1 MPSAVPT
8 SELVPDIKDEFAPD
22 KSSEEREIWA
32 FSATPGNSVEE
43 ENTYFQ
49 LDDEFTVTNK
59 EPELPQANQGMEPI
73 QRDFDAER
81 QKMEKQSE
89 ERRMRLNNLSNQSS
103 SELQDFKEKLDVPA
117 YKRRNIQ
124 LKDVPHSSEQNIS
137 KFNLNDDNEI
147 LGNNKFLHDNV
158 D

>member
-1 MPSAVPT
+1 MEQAPS
-8 SELVPDIKDEFAPD
+8 
-22 KSSEEREIWA
+22 
-32 FSATPGNSVEE
+32 
-43 ENTYFQ
+43 
-49 LDDEFTVTNK
+49 
-59 EPELPQANQGMEPI
+59 
-73 QRDFDAER
+73 DFDVER

-89 ERRMRLNNLSNQSS
+89 ERRMRLNNLSNQSN